1 MEMYLILL
9 CIGVIFIL
17 CFYSCTKKRN
27 VKEIRKDYP
36 ILKSNI
42 QFLKSCDCKYNPD
55 IKIRLRF
62 LRDEKKYNEKIS
74 TLKDK
79 VYELGILFNKMRYA
93 IERTK
98 FGEFLTASD
107 LFKSIIE
114 DEDIKQ
120 CKKYNEIE
128 KEIKEFKFIKTEIEA
143 LMQDLLDRSI
153 KLTDRQK

>member
-1 MEMYLILL
+1 MELYLILL
-9 CIGVIFIL
+9 CIGIIFIV
-17 CFYSCTKKRN
+17 CFYSYSKKRN

-42 QFLKSCDCKYNPD
+42 QSLKSCKCKYDPD
-55 IKIRLRF
+55 MKIRLHF
-62 LRDEKKYNEKIS
+62 LRDEKKYNETIS

-114 DEDIKQ
+114 DKDIKQ
-120 CKKYNEIE
+120 CKKYSEIE
-128 KEIKEFKFIKTEIEA
+128 KEIKDFKSLKTEIEA

-153 KLTDRQK
+153 RLMDR

>member
-1 MEMYLILL
+1 MELYLILL
-9 CIGVIFIL
+9 CIGIIFII
-17 CFYSCTKKRN
+17 CFYSYTKKRN
-27 VKEIRKDYP
+27 VKEIRKDYS
-36 ILKSNI
+36 IIKSNI
-42 QFLKSCDCKYNPD
+42 QSLKSCKCRYRPD
-55 IKIRLRF
+55 IKIKLRF
-62 LRDEKKYNEKIS
+62 LRDEKKYNEMIS

-114 DEDIKQ
+114 DKDIKQ
-120 CKKYNEIE
+120 CKKYSEIE
-128 KEIKEFKFIKTEIEA
+128 KEIKDFKSLKTEIEA

-153 KLTDRQK
+153 ELMDR

>member
-1 MEMYLILL
+1 M
-9 CIGVIFIL
+9 
-17 CFYSCTKKRN
+17 K
-27 VKEIRKDYP
+27 
-36 ILKSNI
+36 
-42 QFLKSCDCKYNPD
+42 
-55 IKIRLRF
+55 IKLRF
-62 LRDEKKYNEKIS
+62 LGDERKYNEMIS

-114 DEDIKQ
+114 DRDMKQ
-120 CKKYNEIE
+120 CKKYSEIE
-128 KEIKEFKFIKTEIEA
+128 KEIKEFKSLKTEIEA

-153 KLTDRQK
+153 KLMDK

>member
-1 MEMYLILL
+1 MELYLILL
-9 CIGVIFIL
+9 CIGVIFII
-17 CFYSCTKKRN
+17 CFYSYTKKRN
-27 VKEIRKDYP
+27 VKEIQKDYP

-42 QFLKSCDCKYNPD
+42 QSLKSCDCKYAPD
-55 IKIRLRF
+55 MKIKLRF
-62 LRDEKKYNEKIS
+62 LGDERKYNEMIS

-114 DEDIKQ
+114 DKDIKQ
-120 CKKYNEIE
+120 CKKYSEIE
-128 KEIKEFKFIKTEIEA
+128 KEIKEFKSLKTEIEA

-153 KLTDRQK
+153 KLMDR